1 MKILIDAHMVGE
13 RESGNERYIFNLLR
27 ALHSLELPAE
37 FLIAGTAPELFEG
50 LFQRLGRWRFVQVSS
65 SPWRRLF
72 VELPRLVR
80 AEGVSLLHVTYA
92 GPIQCDC
99 PVISTVHDISYL
111 PHPEW
116 FSLKD
121 RLVLRCG
128 VGVTLSRGAAVIT
141 VSDYSKNEIM
151 KHYRL
156 PEDRIHVTKE
166 AADPRFRLL
175 RPDEAGRDRLAEMG
189 VRFPYILAVGNLQ
202 PRKNLT
208 RLVQAFVR
216 LRQES
221 GISHQLVLAGKA
233 QWRESELYEVVRCAG
248 IEQDVLFTGHISDNE
263 LVRLYNAADVF
274 VYPSL
279 YEGFGLPVLEAMAC
293 GVPVV
298 TSCITSIPEVAGE
311 AALLCDPCDVDALAM
326 AIGRI
331 LQDRNLNNDL
341 RINGLRHAASFSW
354 EKTAKLT
361 WESYCAVAAGGAL

>member
-1 MKILIDAHMVGE
+1 
-13 RESGNERYIFNLLR
+13 
-27 ALHSLELPAE
+27 
-37 FLIAGTAPELFEG
+37 
-50 LFQRLGRWRFVQVSS
+50 
-65 SPWRRLF
+65 
-72 VELPRLVR
+72 
-80 AEGVSLLHVTYA
+80 
-92 GPIQCDC
+92 
-99 PVISTVHDISYL
+99 
-111 PHPEW
+111 
-116 FSLKD
+116 
-121 RLVLRCG
+121 
-128 VGVTLSRGAAVIT
+128 
-141 VSDYSKNEIM
+141 
-151 KHYRL
+151 
-156 PEDRIHVTKE
+156 
-166 AADPRFRLL
+166 
-175 RPDEAGRDRLAEMG
+175 
-189 VRFPYILAVGNLQ
+189 
-202 PRKNLT
+202 
-208 RLVQAFVR
+208 